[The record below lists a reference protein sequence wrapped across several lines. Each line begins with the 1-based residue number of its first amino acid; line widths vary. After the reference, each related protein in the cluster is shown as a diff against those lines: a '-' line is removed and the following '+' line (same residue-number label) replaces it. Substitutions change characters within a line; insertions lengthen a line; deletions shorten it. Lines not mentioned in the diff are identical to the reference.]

1 MLNFDSMLTTS
12 EEAFLNYWSKIR
24 TGYKTS
30 IKPLLIGLSIG
41 FAIGTGIL
49 LVIYLGWYERANMQA
64 NTQFSPILF
73 LISIMGISIFMAFIY
88 RNYQWE
94 NNEQRYLQINA
105 KLSRLKKNQ
114 ANAAIDL

>member
-1 MLNFDSMLTTS
+1 MLSTS
-12 EEAFLNYWSKIR
+12 EEAFLLYWSNIR
-24 TGYKTS
+24 GGYKTS
-30 IKPLLIGLSIG
+30 IRPLLIGMSIG

-49 LVIYLGWYERANMQA
+49 TVIYLGWYERANMQA
-64 NTQFSPILF
+64 NTQFTPILF
-73 LISIMGISIFMAFIY
+73 LLAIMGVSIFMAFLY

-94 NNEQRYLQINA
+94 TNEQRYLQINA

>member
-1 MLNFDSMLTTS
+1 MLTTS
-12 EEAFLNYWSKIR
+12 EKAFLNYWMKKR

-30 IKPLLIGLSIG
+30 KRPLLIGLSIG
-41 FAIGTGIL
+41 FAMGTAIL
-49 LVIYLGWYERANMQA
+49 LVIYLGWYERANMLA

-73 LISIMGISIFMAFIY
+73 LLAIMVIAIFMAFLY

-94 NNEQRYLQINA
+94 NNEQRYLQINT
-105 KLSRLKKNQ
+105 KLARLKKNQ

>member
-1 MLNFDSMLTTS
+1 MLTTS
-12 EEAFLNYWSKIR
+12 EKAFLAYWSKKR
-24 TGYKTS
+24 VGYKTA
-30 IKPLLIGLSIG
+30 IRPLLIGLSIG

-49 LVIYLGWYERANMQA
+49 FVIYLGWYERANMQA
-64 NTQFSPILF
+64 NTQLSPVLF
-73 LISIMGISIFMAFIY
+73 LLAIMGISIFMAFIY

-105 KLSRLKKNQ
+105 KLLRLEKKQ

>member
-1 MLNFDSMLTTS
+1 MLSTS
-12 EEAFLNYWSKIR
+12 EEAFLNYWSNIR
-24 TGYKTS
+24 NGYKTA
-30 IKPLLIGLSIG
+30 IKPLLIGMSIG

-49 LVIYLGWYERANMQA
+49 LLIYLGWYERANMLA
-64 NTQFSPILF
+64 NTQFTPFLF
-73 LISIMGISIFMAFIY
+73 LLAIMGISIFMAFIY

-105 KLSRLKKNQ
+105 KLARLKKNQ